1 MKIKL
6 NKNFLNR
13 ANSGLTI
20 IIIIGILGV
29 LNFFSYQFFYR
40 LDLTQNKDYS
50 ISKISKNTAGQLE
63 DVLTV
68 KAYFSNNLPSQYLN
82 LRQEVGDILEE
93 YANYSGGKIKVEFI
107 DPKDDAAIQR
117 DLYLLGI
124 PELQFNVLEKDKY
137 QVVKGYLGIA
147 VQYGDKKEVIPVVQ
161 NTGNLEYQITLA
173 IKKVTNK
180 IDATLGFVTSNGTVN
195 INEEMSDA
203 YKKLEELYKIRDID
217 LSKVKEI
224 DSSVK
229 TLIIAGPTVKFS
241 DSQLKIIDKFLIK
254 GGSILFL
261 VDGVKIEEGLTARA
275 NELGLEKLFSSYGL
289 KLNKDLV
296 ADTNSGMASFSQ
308 GYITFSTNYPFWP
321 KVIKAGFD
329 KTNVAVSKLE
339 SLILPWASS
348 VEILEDKIDK
358 ENKFWHLAKTSD
370 KAMAQTGQFNL
381 NPESISFAGAGRG
394 QYDLA
399 VGIFGKFNSAFDKTA
414 SGNGRIILVGDSDF
428 IRDKF
433 VRGMPDNMIFFQN
446 IVDSLSLDED
456 LINIRSEEISDRP
469 LRDLS
474 DPEKVLIRY
483 LNIFGITVIVI
494 AFGLVRYFL
503 RRRKRAEEI

>member
-1 MKIKL
+1 MNFKINKKTL
-6 NKNFLNR
+6 NKTNTAVTLI
-13 ANSGLTI
+13 L
-20 IIIIGILGV
+20 IIGILGV

-50 ISKISKNTAGQLE
+50 ISKVSKNTSGQLE
-63 DVLTV
+63 DILSI
-68 KAYFSNNLPSQYLN
+68 KAYFSKNLPSQYLN
-82 LRQEVGDILEE
+82 LRQEVGDILDE

-107 DPKDDAAIQR
+107 DPKDSTDIQR
-117 DLYLLGI
+117 DLYLTGI

-137 QVVKGYLGIA
+137 QVVKGYLGMV
-147 VQYGDKKEVIPVVQ
+147 VQYGDKKEVIPVIQ

-180 IDATLGFVTSNGTVN
+180 VDATLGFVTSNGTVN
-195 INEEMSDA
+195 VKAEMSDA
-203 YKKLEELYKIRDID
+203 FKKLEELYKIQDID
-217 LSKVKEI
+217 LSKTKEI
-224 DSSVK
+224 DSSIK
-229 TLIIAGPTVKFS
+229 TLIIAGPTVKFN
-241 DSQLKIIDKFLIK
+241 DDELKTIDKFLIK
-254 GGSILFL
+254 SGSILFL
-261 VDGVKIEEGLTARA
+261 VDGVKIEEGLTAKA
-275 NELGLEKLFSSYGL
+275 NELGLEKIFSNYGL
-289 KLNKDLV
+289 KLNNDLV
-296 ADTNSGMASFSQ
+296 ADINSGMASFSQ
-308 GYITFSTNYPFWP
+308 GYITFSTSYPFWP

-358 ENKFWHLAKTSD
+358 ENKFWHLAKTTD
-370 KAMAQTGQFNL
+370 KAMKQAGQFNL
-381 NPESISFAGAGRG
+381 NPESISFSGAGRE

-399 VGIFGKFNSAFDKTA
+399 VGIFGKFQSAFDKN
-414 SGNGRIILVGDSDF
+414 SQGNGRIILVGDSDF

-433 VRGMPDNMIFFQN
+433 IQGMPDNMIFFQN

-469 LRDLS
+469 IKDLS
-474 DPEKVLIRY
+474 ETKKVLIRY
-483 LNIFGITVIVI
+483 LNIFGITFLVV

-503 RRRKRAEEI
+503 RRRKKAD